1 VAERDDD
8 GDHVALTPDETA
20 SVLEHLGWP
29 NSTMIETMILGFPAS
44 REPLFL
50 VIGAI
55 YALNPTVEDRVRLTL
70 KRLDR
75 IESLIDE
82 DADTLVAS
90 KTDDTELRPDQFEA
104 LLQRYSYWQG
114 KLCNFL
120 GVPGPNPFD
129 SRISAWNQLGGGSVN
144 VRVNHG

>member
-1 VAERDDD
+1 
-8 GDHVALTPDETA
+8 VALTPDETA

-29 NSTMIETMILGFPAS
+29 NATMIETFILGFPAA
-44 REPLFL
+44 REPLFIL
-50 VIGAI
+50 QGAI
-55 YALNPTVEDRVRLTL
+55 FALNPTVEDRVRLTL

-75 IESLIDE
+75 IEALIDE

-90 KTDDTELRPDQFEA
+90 KTDDTELRADQFEA

-120 GVPGPNPFD
+120 GVPGPNPWD
-129 SRISAWNQLGGGSVN
+129 ARLSAWNMLGGGSMN
-144 VRVNHG
+144 VKVSHG